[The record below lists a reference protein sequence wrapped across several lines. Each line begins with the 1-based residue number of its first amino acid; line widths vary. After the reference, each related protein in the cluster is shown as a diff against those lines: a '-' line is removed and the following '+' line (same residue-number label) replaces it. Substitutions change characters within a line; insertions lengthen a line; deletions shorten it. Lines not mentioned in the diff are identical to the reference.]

1 MNKKVILTGIIS
13 FSVIMVV
20 VVSCLS
26 ENKQHLFELDINKNR
41 TEPRVVSVVDFDGE
55 YGQESIT
62 TYRSPYGYEISYPEG
77 WIGDDITSV
86 YYKKDALNVYMIKPQ
101 EVADPYVQDHI
112 MTISVEEK
120 TLENFKK
127 EVDLGHDIRIENFD
141 ELMPVS
147 LNGLDGLYK
156 PFENQESFYFFE
168 KDGRLYSLH
177 LHYDEAININKQES
191 LSVLSTFKILE

>member
-1 MNKKVILTGIIS
+1 MNKKSLFVTVVLVATVTSIVSIYLRGNGLQRFDLSINNNLEPDIINVAS
-13 FSVIMVV
+13 SSDSDVGVV
-20 VVSCLS
+20 TYVS
-26 ENKQHLFELDINKNR
+26 R
-41 TEPRVVSVVDFDGE
+41 
-55 YGQESIT
+55 
-62 TYRSPYGYEISYPEG
+62 YGYEISYPEKWSG
-77 WIGDDITSV
+77 NDITDV